1 MQEMLVQ
8 SLGWGDLLEE
18 ETAAHSSFL
27 AYELSW
33 SEEPGRLQSMGSQR
47 VRQDLA
53 AERVHSATPR
63 LRSVVLT
70 ASVDPVW

>member
-53 AERVHSATPR
+53 AEHVHSATPR